1 MDLRERND
9 TETQYSD
16 PPGIR
21 ALVKGSVAT
30 AAGILLTLL
39 AVIAASFGVL
49 PALVLLIGTIP
60 LSIWGVRKMRRND
73 RQITEQVH

>member
-9 TETQYSD
+9 PETRYSD

-21 ALVKGSVAT
+21 ALVKGILAT
-30 AAGILLTLL
+30 APGVLLTIL

-49 PALVLLIGTIP
+49 PALVILIGTIP
-60 LSIWGVRKMRRND
+60 LSIWGVRKLRRNEG
-73 RQITEQVH
+73 QITQQT